1 MKVDQVDAYLNKQM
15 VLRLMM
21 KTVLYQLSL
30 SLLEEMFRLKG
41 QFLIL

>member
-30 SLLEEMFRLKG
+30 SLLEEMFRLN
-41 QFLIL
+41 F